1 MPIFQRSET
10 SVFKHQGFWQLWV
23 SGLFIIIGYQAF
35 PVALAVTVLDA
46 GGSASTLGSI
56 LAARVFSS
64 VLLVLLGGVWADRLP
79 QKFVMIFADCL
90 RGVLTLGIVFAS
102 VAHAHA
108 WVLALIV
115 FVMGAG
121 EAIGAPASNSILP
134 TILPVE
140 KLPAGNALRSVTGR
154 TGSIVGPAIGGV
166 MVATLGSK
174 LTFIFVAGMFFVG
187 TSLLLGI
194 KYEQPAINGDRPTF
208 VHELK
213 EGLKAVWEM
222 PWVFWIIVIVSV
234 QLMVV
239 IGVET
244 VLLPVITRREFHGN
258 GVFVAATAMFSFGG
272 VFTALWFTK
281 YKAAKPGLLSI
292 ISWMF
297 FAAAPLALA
306 FPISPWFV
314 VGCYFVAGV
323 ATEPFG
329 VYWATALQREIPIE
343 MLGRVSSV
351 DYMGSL
357 ALLPIGMALAG
368 PVTKIVG
375 ERPYL
380 IGATVFHIF
389 LCFVM
394 LAIPGSIYFKT
405 VGKVDSAIG
414 EQGTGQ

>member
-1 MPIFQRSET
+1 MPIFQRADT

-64 VLLVLLGGVWADRLP
+64 VLLVLVGGVWADRLP

-102 VAHAHA
+102 VAHAQA

-121 EAIGAPASNSILP
+121 EAMGAPASNSILP

-194 KYEQPAINGDRPTF
+194 KYEQPTVDGDRPTF

-213 EGLKAVWEM
+213 EGLKAVWEL
-222 PWVFWIIVIVSV
+222 PWVFWIILIASV
-234 QLMVV
+234 QLMV
-239 IGVET
+239 
-244 VLLPVITRREFHGN
+244 GN
-258 GVFVAATAMFSFGG
+258 SFASRHYSAR
-272 VFTALWFTK
+272 V
-281 YKAAKPGLLSI
+281 
-292 ISWMF
+292 
-297 FAAAPLALA
+297 
-306 FPISPWFV
+306 PWQWRICCLHCDV
-314 VGCYFVAGV
+314 
-323 ATEPFG
+323 
-329 VYWATALQREIPIE
+329 
-343 MLGRVSSV
+343 
-351 DYMGSL
+351 
-357 ALLPIGMALAG
+357 
-368 PVTKIVG
+368 
-375 ERPYL
+375 
-380 IGATVFHIF
+380 
-389 LCFVM
+389 
-394 LAIPGSIYFKT
+394 
-405 VGKVDSAIG
+405 
-414 EQGTGQ
+414 